1 MAGSRA
7 APYIRGMTP
16 ELEKKLARFIA
27 ALERYAQD
35 GHDSDL
41 TIASSAR
48 EDPEVEQW
56 LDDNPGT

>member
-1 MAGSRA
+1 MGRGLSRYTPA
-7 APYIRGMTP
+7 MTP

-35 GHDSDL
+35 GHDGDL
-41 TIASSAR
+41 TIASALR

>member
-1 MAGSRA
+1 
-7 APYIRGMTP
+7 MTP